1 MTKQELAQKFKA
13 KYPDY
18 ADMEDEKLADQI
30 IKEYPVYE
38 SQIDKKSTL
47 RKVGDFF
54 TSSTQK
60 FAKTIGTSIA
70 TGSARGEFAN
80 QIKVDDKANQLALQI
95 SKMKKN
101 GQNTERAEQQ
111 YKMIT
116 GSDLFKDGLGRV
128 GKYKPSEIYGE
139 TADKTTKQVIG
150 EGLGTGLELLGFS
163 NIGPAA
169 KGAKTLLTG
178 GKTIGKAALQGSAIG
193 GGFGAGFGVSEA
205 LQNNESMG
213 NVALS
218 GLKSGAIG
226 ATGGA
231 VLGGGFASAG
241 IGASAL
247 LSRAF
252 KLSVAGK
259 KSLGN
264 FAEKKLLKTSK
275 DLLKMSPTA
284 SKNEAKWNKN
294 TAQFIADEFVLGEK
308 GKPVSIL
315 QLISDDGKR
324 IVTDNAS
331 DALRTQYY
339 QESASFNNLLAD
351 SGEYV
356 SLNTLRNRAIE
367 NVSHLKTRGTAYNDA
382 IKQINKET
390 SAYKQNYRQNGLV
403 DGDDILV
410 RVDDFNK
417 IKSGLWSNTSNFN
430 PTVGDKLLSDV
441 NYKMGQTAK
450 ELIEETVQD
459 TAVKRM
465 NQRLGDFASALKALE
480 NANGKV
486 LPGGFFGKQFT
497 RLAGTVAGSSG
508 GIPGSII
515 GNLTGGALADLW
527 NNKSIQRAVF
537 YKLRTALSKTTKGQ
551 NIIDEA
557 VEILIKR
564 NQERAARKLLNAPS
578 FIPAGSKADTS
589 RLFTQEEANLVL
601 EAMKIKPSPKLL
613 NAPLGDKTN
622 PIMLGE
628 PLKGKGVNLTTKL
641 KSKVKE
647 VSLSGKQRE
656 FAKGLDN
663 SNKLVEADAF
673 RQIDKEGAKILADN
687 NKMYGKIVNTDN
699 FRPAFKK
706 SGYIGSNAA
715 AVQEP
720 ASELSKIA
728 YLNGLQNKGKYAT
741 IFAGGS
747 GTGKTSAVKSL
758 PNLSKILDESSVVL
772 DGNLSK
778 YSSAVK
784 RIEEAVAAGKK
795 TPIIYTYREPVDS
808 MINGVVSRMKN
819 NPIEMGRIVPTKIT
833 AENHIG
839 SWKVIQRL
847 NSETNGDLV
856 YLIDNSLGKGNQKI
870 TTFAELSKKINYGSV
885 EDLTNKFNKEIKKIY
900 DEGKIT
906 KTQYQEYI
914 K

>member
-231 VLGGGFASAG
+231 VLGGGLAGAG
-241 IGASAL
+241 IGASAF
-247 LSRAF
+247 LSRAS

-356 SLNTLRNRAIE
+356 SLNTLKNRAIE

-382 IKQINKET
+382 IKQINKEI

-628 PLKGKGVNLTTKL
+628 PLKGKGVTLTTKL
-641 KSKVKE
+641 KSKPV
-647 VSLSGKQRE
+647 
-656 FAKGLDN
+656 LDN
-663 SNKLVEADAF
+663 LNPTGGIFVNYNPSEIAKL
-673 RQIDKEGAKILADN
+673 KL
-687 NKMYGKIVNTDN
+687 GKNITTLD
-699 FRPAFKK
+699 
-706 SGYIGSNAA
+706 
-715 AVQEP
+715 
-720 ASELSKIA
+720 
-728 YLNGLQNKGKYAT
+728 
-741 IFAGGS
+741 
-747 GTGKTSAVKSL
+747 KTSSKSADELVTIYRGATKNQKEIVAGDFITTNKQLAQDYAGNGNVISKKVKASDIL
-758 PNLSKILDESSVVL
+758 DDITEPLGEEYIYKPTKLKSTTKPQKATGEVLKSKVDNLSS
-772 DGNLSK
+772 
-778 YSSAVK
+778 
-784 RIEEAVAAGKK
+784 EARK
-795 TPIIYTYREPVDS
+795 
-808 MINGVVSRMKN
+808 
-819 NPIEMGRIVPTKIT
+819 
-833 AENHIG
+833 
-839 SWKVIQRL
+839 
-847 NSETNGDLV
+847 
-856 YLIDNSLGKGNQKI
+856 
-870 TTFAELSKKINYGSV
+870 
-885 EDLTNKFNKEIKKIY
+885 
-900 DEGKIT
+900 
-906 KTQYQEYI
+906 
-914 K
+914 